1 MPTSITQSGQRSVRA
16 AVFPFVN
23 GDMGGSHVSTFTL
36 ARALQEDHGLQ
47 CCVLCSAETLIAR
60 YAIESGL
67 CVIPTGEAPTS
78 RHHPMYDA
86 SRLFARLQIAKTFPM
101 DSVVH
106 FNDLRTM
113 QSWGPVARLSGKPVV
128 YHHRSLN
135 RMTLPKRF
143 LVGLAHEVICIS
155 ASCRDNISFVAPAK
169 SSLVINPVR
178 VDPRR
183 AGRVEARR
191 FAAEH
196 GCPWDRLLIGFV
208 GNFWFWKRPDLFL
221 QICARVLQV
230 RSDCHFAVFGRSGDW
245 TENDLICMAQ
255 DLGIADR
262 VTFAGFH
269 LPGERNIAALDL
281 LIATSVR
288 EPFGRTLVESAIV
301 GTPYVATDDAG
312 YREIWNTWRGGRLVP
327 VTAGANEFAQVA
339 LDVLQAP
346 ESVALGSNERNRV
359 AGDVSASAHALKIME
374 IYNRLRPLLREPVG
388 EPQEAR
394 I

>member
-1 MPTSITQSGQRSVRA
+1 MTSITRSRQRSVRA
-16 AVFPFVN
+16 VVFPFVG

-36 ARALQEDHGLQ
+36 ARTLQEKHGLR

-60 YAIESGL
+60 HAIESGL
-67 CVIPTGEAPTS
+67 CVIPTGEDPTS

-86 SRLFARLQIAKTFPM
+86 SRLFARLKIAKAFPM

-113 QSWGPVARLSGKPVV
+113 QSWGPVARLAGKPVV

-135 RMTLPKRF
+135 RMNLPKRI
-143 LVGLAHEVICIS
+143 LIGLAHEVICIS
-155 ASCRDNISFVAPAK
+155 ASCQGNISSVGTAK
-169 SSLVINPVR
+169 STLVLNPVYI
-178 VDPRR
+178 DPRSAQR
-183 AGRVEARR
+183 ADARR
-191 FAAEH
+191 FAAEQ
-196 GCPWDRLLIGFV
+196 GCPTDRLLVGFV

-221 QICARVLQV
+221 QTCSRLLQV
-230 RSDCHFAVFGRSGDW
+230 RSDCHFVVFGRSGDW
-245 TENDLICMAQ
+245 TEHDLIRMAQ
-255 DLGIADR
+255 DLEIAER

-281 LIATSVR
+281 LIAPSVR
-288 EPFGRTLVESAIV
+288 EPFGRTLVEAAIV

-327 VTAGANEFAQVA
+327 VTANADEFAQVA
-339 LDVLQAP
+339 LDTLRVP
-346 ESVALGSNERNRV
+346 DSVALGRDERDRV
-359 AGDVSASAHALKIME
+359 AKDVSASTHALQIMKI
-374 IYNRLRPLLREPVG
+374 YDRLCPLVRETVG
-388 EPQEAR
+388 DSQEAR